1 MRMERLTARN
11 KNGEAYYP
19 QCYCKDG
26 CDGFGGDCSNCKFND
41 GVCEMLAA
49 YEDTCL
55 TPDQLRQIRIWYEEL
70 ATELARYKAA
80 IAEAAKKPQED
91 EIFYLFHLDC
101 YNKGWKDAVEFI
113 EGAIKEV
120 TE

>member
-1 MRMERLTARN
+1 MSGNGDEPDYKCVLAWMPLPEPYKQERGESMERLTARN

-19 QCYCKDG
+19 ECYRKDG

-55 TPDQLRQIRIWYEEL
+55 TPDQIRQMDQLYREKCE
-70 ATELARYKAA
+70 ELARYKAA
-80 IAEAAKKPQED
+80 I
-91 EIFYLFHLDC
+91 
-101 YNKGWKDAVEFI
+101 
-113 EGAIKEV
+113 
-120 TE
+120 

>member
-1 MRMERLTARN
+1 MERLTARN

-70 ATELARYKAA
+70 ATELARMRYSTYSTWTATTRA
-80 IAEAAKKPQED
+80 GRMRWSLSREQSRR
-91 EIFYLFHLDC
+91 
-101 YNKGWKDAVEFI
+101 
-113 EGAIKEV
+113 
-120 TE
+120 